1 MSAEEWELTRR
12 DRMEHK
18 RKESKMDTKKVTEL
32 VLYKS
37 KDGEI
42 QLDVQLE
49 QETVWLNREQLSVLF
64 GRDRTVV
71 SRHITNVFKE
81 GELEKDVVCANFAHT
96 TPHGA
101 IEGKTQTKAVE
112 YYNLDVIIS
121 VGYRVRSRQGTQ
133 FRIWATNL
141 LKQHLIQGYTLNE
154 KRMKQLG
161 KVVKLASDISKRK
174 TLSGDE
180 ASILLQTV
188 SEYAGAL
195 DLLDDYD
202 HQRVAIGKMSR
213 RKAKSVSYEEAMHM
227 VEVMR
232 QKFGDSAVFGR
243 EKDESLH
250 GSLNAI
256 MQSFGGQDVYP
267 SVEEKAAHLL
277 YFLVKNHSFVDGN
290 KRIAAAV
297 FLRFADKNK
306 LLYDKEGNKRIANN
320 ALVAMTLMIAESRPK
335 EKQVIT
341 AMLTNL
347 IGGKG

>member
-1 MSAEEWELTRR
+1 MNVNKT
-12 DRMEHK
+12 
-18 RKESKMDTKKVTEL
+18 TEL

-37 KDGEI
+37 KDGVI
-42 QLDVQLE
+42 QLNATLERDTIWLSLNQLAD
-49 QETVWLNREQLSVLF
+49 LF
-64 GRDRTVV
+64 GRDKSVI
-71 SRHITNVFKE
+71 SRHLRNVYKE
-81 GELEKDVVCANFAHT
+81 GELDR
-96 TPHGA
+96 
-101 IEGKTQTKAVE
+101 KATVAKNATVQNEAGREVARNIE
-112 YYNLDVIIS
+112 YYSLDAIIS
-121 VGYRVRSRQGTQ
+121 VGYRVNSKRGTD
-133 FRIWATNL
+133 FRIWATRVL
-141 LKQHLIQGYTLNE
+141 QQHIVQGYTLNE
-154 KRMKQLG
+154 KRLKELKQTL
-161 KVVKLASDISKRK
+161 KLASDISKRK

-180 ASILLQTV
+180 ASVLLQTV